1 MHFFLT
7 NKFEENLSRRIVV
20 IHFLKKEKKQKKFE
34 LFLFYFH
41 VLIIIIK
48 DSKKKNYLH
57 THLSQDGVLAAPWH
71 GKQFF
76 FFLCIYT
83 KFILRKR
90 NLVKSSKSIFVKYFY
105 LNSFYELTV
114 L

>member
-48 DSKKKNYLH
+48 DSKKFIYTHICHKMGFWLH
-57 THLSQDGVLAAPWH
+57 LGMENN
-71 GKQFF
+71 FF

-105 LNSFYELTV
+105 LHSFYELAV